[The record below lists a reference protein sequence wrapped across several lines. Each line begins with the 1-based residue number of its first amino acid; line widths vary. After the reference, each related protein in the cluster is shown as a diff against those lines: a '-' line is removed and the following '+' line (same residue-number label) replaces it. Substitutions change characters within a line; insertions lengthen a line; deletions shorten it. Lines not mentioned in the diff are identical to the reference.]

1 MEACSRI
8 SHALAAA
15 LLMLF
20 VSACE
25 HSSTCDPL
33 PVDVVTSELL
43 HEDDRRSRVDIYSPR
58 SGGPYPLVAFSHG
71 AFSAPER
78 YEALLSAI
86 AASGFVVV
94 APLHIDS
101 ELLADGQEPPSSVD
115 TWSTR
120 KEDLRSVAEAV
131 PTIEAALGGVKIAA
145 VEEGYLVAGHSYGA
159 FIAQVLAGAKAIG
172 EEASV
177 DKRIDAVIAFSPPGP
192 LPGFIADD
200 AWDSVS
206 APQLV
211 VTGTADILPGFLDEW
226 ELHTLSYQRAEAG
239 QQWLWV
245 GEDVDH
251 YFGNLMGRLMI
262 DTTPQK
268 AQFVEAL
275 AVTQQFALLHSER
288 STCAAKMLPAKTPL
302 YTLTSR

>member
-1 MEACSRI
+1 MEIYSRMT
-8 SHALAAA
+8 HALTAA

-20 VSACE
+20 VSACA
-25 HSSTCDPL
+25 HSTACDPL

-43 HEDDRRSRVDIYSPR
+43 HDDKRRSQVDIYSPR

-78 YEALLSAI
+78 YAALLSAI

-101 ELLADGQEPPSSVD
+101 ELLTNGQEPPPRVE

-120 KEDLRSVAEAV
+120 KADMRLVAEAV
-131 PTIEAALGGVKIAA
+131 PAIEATLGGVKISA
-145 VEEGYLVAGHSYGA
+145 VDEGYLVAGHSYGA
-159 FIAQVLAGAKAIG
+159 FIAQVLAGATGMG
-172 EEASV
+172 EDANV
-177 DKRIDAVIAFSPPGP
+177 DKRIEAVIAFSPPGP

-200 AWDSVS
+200 AWDGLSV
-206 APQLV
+206 PHLV

-226 ELHTLSYQRAEAG
+226 ELHTLPYQRAEAG

-245 GEDVDH
+245 GKDVDH
-251 YFGNLMGRLMI
+251 YFGKLIGRLSNDI
-262 DTTPQK
+262 APQK
-268 AQFVEAL
+268 DQFAEAL

-288 STCAAKMLPAKTPL
+288 SGCAVKMVPAKKPL
-302 YTLTSR
+302 YTLTRR